1 MGNRELLL
9 ERREEIEGYRGKKE
23 GEREENT
30 RIIRIKGEIERK
42 EKRESGRKRERE
54 GL

>member
-1 MGNRELLL
+1 MK
-9 ERREEIEGYRGKKE
+9 GKK
-23 GEREENT
+23 T